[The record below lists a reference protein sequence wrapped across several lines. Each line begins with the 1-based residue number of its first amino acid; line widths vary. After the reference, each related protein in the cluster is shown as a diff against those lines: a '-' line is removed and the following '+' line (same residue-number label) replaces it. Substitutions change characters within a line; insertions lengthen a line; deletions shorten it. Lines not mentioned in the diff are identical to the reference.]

1 MFNCFEYTIITYDA
15 QFLGLNLTKVL
26 TFASSKGGAGKS
38 TLCVNLSAYFATLG
52 KQVMILDVDP
62 QRSSYEWITES
73 SESILSEV
81 SAIHLT
87 DESEIEAII
96 AETGCDLVCIDLQG
110 VLDNSPLFA
119 LAIADLILVPCRPS
133 RDDIVGLGWIIKLNE
148 AASVKYQS
156 SEAEIRVILNA
167 VNPRSV
173 VYQHVMQQIKN
184 DDIFVLSS
192 PISQTVSFAEANI
205 NRVSVLEMSGKAK
218 KMISKVGEE
227 ISSYLFK

>member
-1 MFNCFEYTIITYDA
+1 M
-15 QFLGLNLTKVL
+15 
-26 TFASSKGGAGKS
+26 TFASSKGGTGKS
-38 TLCVNLSAYFATLG
+38 TLCVNLSAYFAKLG

-73 SESILSEV
+73 SESILSDV

-96 AETGCDLVCIDLQG
+96 EATDCDLVCIDLQG

-148 AASVKYQS
+148 SASVKYPTA
-156 SEAEIRVILNA
+156 EAEIKVILNG
-167 VNPRSV
+167 VNARSV
-173 VYQHVMQQIKN
+173 VYQHIIQQIKN
-184 DDIFVLSS
+184 DDIFVISS
-192 PISQTVSFAEANI
+192 PVSQTVSFAEANI
-205 NRVSVLEMSGKAK
+205 NRVSVFEMSGKAK
-218 KMISKVGEE
+218 KMISQVGEE